1 MVFLEKDKTHPD
13 QKYVVALVANDATL
27 INEIYKKFAP
37 KVIAYIRKNSGDET
51 AARDII
57 QESLIT
63 IYDQAKT
70 KGLQLS
76 CPFDA
81 YFFLICKRKWLNVI
95 KKEGNRGVTIE
106 EDRLYISDEAHEQV
120 EKSVQFEQQQHL
132 YITMLS
138 KIGET
143 CKNIITLG
151 FSSMSMQEVADHLGI
166 TYAYARKKKSLCLSK
181 LTKLIKDSPK
191 YKRLKNL

>member
-1 MVFLEKDKTHPD
+1 MKIKASHPD
-13 QKYVVALVANDATL
+13 QKYIEALLANDTVL
-27 INEIYKKFAP
+27 INEIYEKFAP
-37 KVIAYIRKNSGDET
+37 KVIGYVCKNSGDET
-51 AARDII
+51 AARDIV
-57 QESLIT
+57 QETLIT

-70 KGLQLS
+70 KNLQLS

-81 YFFLICKRKWLNVI
+81 YFFLICKRKWLNVL
-95 KKEGNRGVTIE
+95 KKDGNREVTIE
-106 EDRLYISDEAHEQV
+106 EERLYISDDSHKQA
-120 EKSVQFEQQQHL
+120 EKSSEFEEQQQL

-166 TYAYARKKKSLCLSK
+166 TYAYARKKKSVCLSK
-181 LTKLIKDSPK
+181 LTELIKNSPQ